1 MPRVI
6 FTELALGDLVR
17 LREFLAGKSPVVA
30 EKAKTQL
37 LESLKT
43 LALFPESNKPVPN
56 VPHQRE
62 LVIKFGARG
71 YVARYRFERGGDVVV
86 LRVRHQREEE

>member
-6 FTELALGDLVR
+6 LTELALGDLVR
-17 LREFLAGKSPVVA
+17 LREFLAEKSPAVA

-37 LESLKT
+37 LGSLKT
-43 LALFPESNKPVPN
+43 LALFPESNKPVPK